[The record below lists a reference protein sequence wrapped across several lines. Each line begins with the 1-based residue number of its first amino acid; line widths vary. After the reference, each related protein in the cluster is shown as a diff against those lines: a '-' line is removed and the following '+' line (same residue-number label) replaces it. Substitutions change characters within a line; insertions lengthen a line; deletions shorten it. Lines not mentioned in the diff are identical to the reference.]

1 MVYAFVCIRVDTS
14 LTVGPQTSE
23 GVSFRID
30 WLQHSLEAFNL
41 FRTIQCIRG
50 LVPIAAPP
58 CILDFHLVA
67 GFIALWGEFS
77 PFPLGA
83 VSQAE
88 ALRSLFKQGPVL
100 VYLGTCRVVTMA
112 AFLVGL
118 RQQTLSMLLYLIFS
132 NKKQGFNPPCL
143 VIVYRTACESK

>member
-1 MVYAFVCIRVDTS
+1 MDEHHHV
-14 LTVGPQTSE
+14 
-23 GVSFRID
+23 D
-30 WLQHSLEAFNL
+30 WLQHSLEAFTP
-41 FRTIQCIRG
+41 FGAIKAG
-50 LVPIAAPP
+50 SPGSVPIAAPP
-58 CILDFHLVA
+58 YSLDFHLVA

-83 VSQAE
+83 LFSQAE

-100 VYLGTCRVVTMA
+100 VYLGTCRVVTTA

-118 RQQTLSMLLYLIFS
+118 RQQTLSMLLYLISS
-132 NKKQGFNPPCL
+132 NKKQGFDPPCL